1 MTEIFDA
8 HAPKKPT
15 NVSINSDL
23 LDKAK
28 GMKINLSTTLERAL
42 VEKVRAGQQEQWKQE
57 NAKAIEAYNQ
67 FVEKHGTFSDGVR
80 KF

>member
-1 MTEIFDA
+1 MAEIFDA
-8 HAPKKPT
+8 HAAKKPT
-15 NVSINSDL
+15 NVTINSDL

-42 VEKVRAGQQEQWKQE
+42 MEKVRTEQQVQWRRE
-57 NAKAIEAYNQ
+57 NAKAIDAYNQ
-67 FVEKHGTFSDGVR
+67 FVEKRGTFSDSVR

>member
-1 MTEIFDA
+1 MTGLYDTP
-8 HAPKKPT
+8 APKKAT
-15 NVSINSDL
+15 NLSVNSEL

-42 VEKVRAGQQEQWKQE
+42 VEKVRAKQQAQWRRE
-57 NAKAIEAYNQ
+57 NAKAIQAYNQ
-67 FVEKHGTFSDGVR
+67 FVEKHGTFSDSVR